1 MPNHPE
7 CLGAAIRC
15 SRPRCGQR
23 GRFGAQAI
31 LSLIAVLAL
40 SCGAIAQNMAM
51 PDAVPNGI
59 DASAPPMV
67 ESGNVNFFS
76 QDLGTVLRLRYNT
89 ESYGQNNQGNVD
101 IGTMQVITMD
111 DRAALFDG
119 QVTLNDAN
127 GVGFNLGVGYR
138 WMNFPS
144 YAMESGRLDGVAIWA
159 DGTHTE
165 AGNFFPQIG
174 LSYESLGEVWD
185 VRSNLYVPV
194 GKQDQVGNFKQ
205 TGETGF
211 IGNSIAQL
219 TRAVV
224 DSSYTVGEVEFARRL
239 GSERDAWAFAGPYF
253 VTNDNENSG
262 GGRAGLRG
270 YAVPDLLLQ
279 FAISQDDVFHTN
291 ATFSLQWFIG
301 RTRTNFQPC
310 GGVPDRMREP
320 FMRNDYVALS
330 KSFRT
335 GGDALTN
342 PDGSALRIVHI
353 DSNAAAGGNGTFEN
367 PYNELDEANG
377 GGSQTGDILFA
388 HSTSTF
394 DTNSILQN
402 NQRLLGEGDG
412 LEHTVTTLQE
422 GTIVIPESSPGARSL
437 ARPIIATALGD
448 AITLAGANEVSNF
461 DIDGQGTLARAIAA
475 PVGGAGNP
483 NLNHLAISDTTG
495 NGIELTP
502 DTITDPNDA
511 TRQIVRGNVTINTV
525 TLTDIGGNG
534 IDIDSAT
541 TTDVTLPTVTLQEAI
556 AISNVTSTDGTGRGI
571 NLENTHSGTGHTAT
585 LTNYTYDGGTTSFGA
600 LRLNN
605 IDGTFT
611 ASSSTLTNGTNAA
624 GSAGVQVLGDTDGT
638 LNFQST
644 FVLNNVDSETAFD
657 INGLDGATD
666 ALGGSVTM
674 AGTIT
679 NESGRSVS
687 VQNVATSANIAFNG
701 NITDTGL
708 GILVN
713 SNTGGDITFLGDLAL
728 TIDTGTAT
736 AIAVTDNTAATNTDF
751 AGDVVINATNGAQG
765 FVATDAGTI
774 SAPGTVN
781 SVSTETGRAVHIQ
794 NTNIAAAGVRFG
806 DVNRTGAG
814 TTSAIELVNNT
825 SSGTGAIVIG
835 NTTDTVGQAGTIV
848 GGTADAVRIVDSAN
862 VSITGLQIDNAA
874 GVSGVHVEKSNTAA
888 MTTNLSDLGINDGDI
903 GIEVVGGGTGA
914 VTMTVNDTMIDDST
928 AQGMLF
934 SNLDNTAVPL
944 QVNNTT
950 ITGDPTIALA
960 KGVLIEDSNGSI
972 TFDSATSIS
981 KFGSTDF
988 EVDSGTGTISFAGD
1002 IINSSVVDPL
1012 DASGRS
1018 VHIHDVTG
1026 GSVNFTAASSIND
1039 DNDGMLVENNGTAAI
1054 SFLGTNT
1061 FDTTGDAIRLTNND
1075 VGGTNATMTFSGL
1088 NVKASGT
1095 GRGFVAELGGTVAVT
1110 GTTNVI
1116 DTENGTGLSIT
1127 NMTIGSAVDFNK
1139 VTVDGGTG
1147 PANAIVLQTLTGGQ
1161 VAIGPAS
1168 GAVGAGG
1175 QLKSTGDAIVIENA
1189 QNVDIR
1195 QMQVI
1200 SAGGDGMQITHTA
1213 GATTDMD
1220 ITIDGLNV
1228 LAATGTAMNVAGG
1241 STNPFDLRITDGD
1254 LESNVVIALTGSGH
1268 FGLLVDNTDINS
1280 TGTTDAFSLSQSG
1293 SAQDADVTFRNG
1305 NNFVAVDANA
1315 LLIDSAGASGK
1326 TFTMLI
1332 ADSSF
1337 ANNSATNAS
1346 ADITAR
1352 QTSLMN
1358 ATVQGNTFTN
1368 SSGAGDNFNI
1378 TSNGAAAFMRLNLG
1392 GTGADRNTAAGG
1404 TGTYQLHELAA
1415 SDFDVFEKTDTFNDL
1430 RNTGTV
1436 VTDPNDAAFDDLLV
1450 APPLPVVP

>member
-1 MPNHPE
+1 M
-7 CLGAAIRC
+7 
-15 SRPRCGQR
+15 
-23 GRFGAQAI
+23 
-31 LSLIAVLAL
+31 L
-40 SCGAIAQNMAM
+40 SCGAVAQNMAM

-59 DASAPPMV
+59 DASAPPMA

-89 ESYGQNNQGNVD
+89 ESYGQDAQGNVD

-119 QVTLNDAN
+119 QVTLNDQN

-144 YAMESGRLDGVAIWA
+144 YAMDSGRLNGVAIWA

-174 LSYESLGEVWD
+174 LSYESLGELWD

-219 TRAVV
+219 TQAVV

-253 VTNDNENSG
+253 VTNDNDNSG
-262 GGRAGLRG
+262 GGRAGVRG

-310 GGVPDRMREP
+310 GGVADRMREP
-320 FMRNDYVALS
+320 LMRNDYVALS
-330 KSFRT
+330 KSFKT

-342 PDGSALRIVHI
+342 PDGSALRVVHI
-353 DSNAAAGGNGTFEN
+353 DSNAAAGGNGTFEK
-367 PYNELDEANG
+367 PYNELNQANG

-394 DTNSILQN
+394 DTHSILQN
-402 NQRLLGEGDG
+402 NQRFLGEGDG
-412 LEHTVTTLQE
+412 LQHTVTTLQE
-422 GTIVIPESSPGARSL
+422 GTIDIPESSPGARSL

-448 AITLAGANEVSNF
+448 AVTLAGANEVSNF

-475 PVGGAGNP
+475 PATGAGNP

-502 DTITDPNDA
+502 DTITDPANA

-525 TLTDIGGNG
+525 TLTNVGGNG

-556 AISNVTSTDGTGRGI
+556 AISNVTSTNGTGRGI

-585 LTNYTYDGGTTSFGA
+585 LTNYTYDGGTTSSGA

-605 IDGTFT
+605 IDGTFN
-611 ASSSTLTNGTNAA
+611 ASTSTLTNGSNAA
-624 GSAGVQVLGDTDGT
+624 STAGVQVLGDTDGT
-638 LNFQST
+638 LNFAST

-657 INGLDGATD
+657 INGFDGATD
-666 ALGGSVTM
+666 VLGGSITM

-679 NESGRSVS
+679 NETGRSVS
-687 VQNVATSANIAFNG
+687 VQNLATTANVAFNG
-701 NITDTGL
+701 NITDAGQ

-751 AGDVVINATNGAQG
+751 AGDVVINATNAAQG

-774 SAPGTVN
+774 SMPGTVN
-781 SVSTETGRAVHIQ
+781 SVSTETGRAVNIQ

-806 DVNRTGAG
+806 DVNRTAAG

-825 SSGTGAIVIG
+825 SSGSGAILVG

-888 MTTNLSDLGINDGDI
+888 MTTNLSDLGIDDGDI

-914 VTMTVNDTMIDDST
+914 VTMTVNDTAINKST

-934 SNLDNTAVPL
+934 DNLDATAVPL

-950 ITGDPTIALA
+950 IDGNNVNGTA
-960 KGVLIEDSNGSI
+960 KGVLIQNSNGAI
-972 TFDSATSIS
+972 TFDTNTTI
-981 KFGSTDF
+981 KEFGGTDF
-988 EVDSGTGTISFAGD
+988 EVSGGTGTISFAGD
-1002 IINSSVVDPL
+1002 VVNS

-1095 GRGFVAELGGTVAVT
+1095 GRGFVAELGGTLAVT
-1110 GTTNVI
+1110 GTTNQI
-1116 DTENGTGLSIT
+1116 NTKDGTGLSIT
-1127 NMTIGSAVDFNK
+1127 DMTIGSAVDFNK
-1139 VTVDGGTG
+1139 VTVDGATG
-1147 PANAIVLQTLTGGQ
+1147 PVNAIVLQHLTGGQ

-1175 QLKSTGDAIVIENA
+1175 QLKSTGDAIVIENT

-1195 QMQVI
+1195 QVQVL
-1200 SAGGDGMQITHTA
+1200 SAGGDAMQITHT
-1213 GATTDMD
+1213 GVATTDMD

-1228 LAATGTAMNVAGG
+1228 VAATGTAMNVAGG
-1241 STNPFDLRITDGD
+1241 NANPFDLRITDGVMA
-1254 LESNVVIALTGSGH
+1254 SNVVIALTGSGH

-1280 TGTTDAFSLSQSG
+1280 AGATDAFSLTQSG
-1293 SAQDADVTFRNG
+1293 AATDADVTIRNG
-1305 NNFVAVDANA
+1305 NTFTAVDANA
-1315 LLIDSAGASGK
+1315 LFIDSAGASGK

-1332 ADSSF
+1332 ADSQF
-1337 ANNSATNAS
+1337 TNNSATNAT

-1358 ATVQGNTFTN
+1358 ATIQGNTFTN
-1368 SSGAGDNFNI
+1368 ANAGADNVRI
-1378 TSNGAAAFMRLNLG
+1378 TSNGVAAFMRLNLG
-1392 GTGADRNTAAGG
+1392 GVGADRNTAAGG
-1404 TGTYQLHELAA
+1404 TGEYELTEAGG
-1415 SDFDVFEKTDTFNDL
+1415 SDFDVFEKTDTFSGG

-1436 VTDPNDAAFDDLLV
+1436 NPQPAPANFDDLLV

>member
-31 LSLIAVLAL
+31 VSLVAVLAL
-40 SCGAIAQNMAM
+40 SCGVFAQNMAM
-51 PDAVPNGI
+51 SESVPNGI
-59 DASAPPMV
+59 DPSAPPMV

-174 LSYESLGEVWD
+174 LSYESLGEIWD

-239 GSERDAWAFAGPYF
+239 GSERDAWGFAGPYF
-253 VTNDNENSG
+253 VTNDNDNSA
-262 GGRAGLRG
+262 GGRAGVRG

-330 KSFRT
+330 KSFKT

-541 TTDVTLPTVTLQEAI
+541 TTDVTLPTVTLQETI
-556 AISNVTSTDGTGRGI
+556 AMSNVTSTNGAGRGI
-571 NLENTHSGTGHTAT
+571 NLENTHTGRTAT
-585 LTNYTYDGGTTSFGA
+585 LSNYTYDGGTTSFGA

-611 ASSSTLTNGTNAA
+611 ASASTLTNGSSAV

-644 FVLNNVDSETAFD
+644 FVLNNVDSATAFD
-657 INGLDGATD
+657 INGFDGATD
-666 ALGGSVTM
+666 VLGGSITM

-679 NESGRSVS
+679 NETGRSVS
-687 VQNVATSANIAFNG
+687 VQNLATGANVAFNG

-708 GILVN
+708 GLLVN
-713 SNTGGDITFLGDLAL
+713 SNSGGDVTFLGDLAL
-728 TIDTGTAT
+728 TIDTALAT
-736 AIAVTDNTAATNTDF
+736 AIQVTDNNAAVNTDF
-751 AGDVVINATNGAQG
+751 AGDVVINATSTANG

-814 TTSAIELVNNT
+814 ADSAIELVNNT
-825 SSGTGAIVIG
+825 SAGTGAIVIG
-835 NTTDTVGQAGTIV
+835 NTTDTIGDAGTIE
-848 GGTADAVRIVDSAN
+848 GGTDHAIDIVNSAN
-862 VSITGLQIDNAA
+862 VSITGLIVNNGANAF
-874 GVSGVHVEKSNTAA
+874 SGVRVQKSNTAA
-888 MTTNLSDLGINDGDI
+888 MTTNISDIEVRGGLV
-903 GIEVVGGGTGA
+903 GIETIGGGTGA
-914 VTMTVNDTMIDDST
+914 LTMTVNDTNINGNAT
-928 AQGMLF
+928 TQQGMLF
-934 SNLDNTAVPL
+934 NNLDTGTVQANNVIIDGGNAAV
-944 QVNNTT
+944 
-950 ITGDPTIALA
+950 D
-960 KGVLIEDSNGSI
+960 GVQIVDSNASI
-972 TFDSATSIS
+972 TFDAASRIR
-981 KFGSTDF
+981 KNDGDDF
-988 EVDSGTGTISFAGD
+988 EVSGGTGTISFAGG
-1002 IINSSVVDPL
+1002 IENSNAVNNGDNL
-1012 DASGRS
+1012 GRS
-1018 VHIHDVTG
+1018 VNIHGVTG
-1026 GSVNFTAASSIND
+1026 GSVTLTSAATVVDANQ
-1039 DNDGMLVENNGTAAI
+1039 GMLITGNTGGTVNIQSENTLNTGIADAVTVTNNTGATVNLSELTITTTSGDGLVATGGGTLNV
-1054 SFLGTNT
+1054 LGLTNT
-1061 FDTTGDAIRLTNND
+1061 ITTTTGTGLDIENMTIGGSGVSFQSVSVNGATNGIVLRNTTGTGDIAIGNTGGAQNSGGTLTNTTGDAIVL
-1075 VGGTNATMTFSGL
+1075 
-1088 NVKASGT
+1088 
-1095 GRGFVAELGGTVAVT
+1095 
-1110 GTTNVI
+1110 
-1116 DTENGTGLSIT
+1116 ENTSTAILRHIQIT
-1127 NMTIGSAVDFNK
+1127 
-1139 VTVDGGTG
+1139 
-1147 PANAIVLQTLTGGQ
+1147 
-1161 VAIGPAS
+1161 
-1168 GAVGAGG
+1168 GAGG
-1175 QLKSTGDAIVIENA
+1175 EGIDIDHTGGATNTMTVSIQDLNL
-1189 QNVDIR
+1189 DS
-1195 QMQVI
+1195 
-1200 SAGGDGMQITHTA
+1200 SAGA
-1213 GATTDMD
+1213 G
-1220 ITIDGLNV
+1220 IDV
-1228 LAATGTAMNVAGG
+1228 LGANNSQAFNLLM
-1241 STNPFDLRITDGD
+1241 TNSD
-1254 LESNVVIALTGSGH
+1254 LEERVNMSITGSGA
-1268 FGLLVDNTDINS
+1268 FGLLVDNNDIS
-1280 TGTTDAFSLSQSG
+1280 TTGTDVAFALSFSG
-1293 SAQDADVTFRNG
+1293 SAQNGDVTIRNG
-1305 NNFVAVDANA
+1305 N
-1315 LLIDSAGASGK
+1315 
-1326 TFTMLI
+1326 TFA
-1332 ADSSF
+1332 AD
-1337 ANNSATNAS
+1337 NAS
-1346 ADITAR
+1346 ALSITTAGATFKTIDLLVADSLFSNNSLDAATNF
-1352 QTSLMN
+1352 QSSGNTLMN
-1358 ATVQGNTFTN
+1358 ATIQGNVFDDAN
-1368 SSGAGDNFNI
+1368 AGGEDFVMA
-1378 TSNGAAAFMRLNLG
+1378 SNGAQGRIRLNLG
-1392 GTGADRNTAAGG
+1392 GDAAADFNTAAG
-1404 TGTYQLHELAA
+1404 TTEFQLFENGG
-1415 SDFDVFEKTDTFNDL
+1415 SDFDVFEKTDTFAGA

-1436 VTDPNDAAFDDLLV
+1436 VPNPNAAAFDDAAV
-1450 APPLPVVP
+1450 APPLPVVPTEP